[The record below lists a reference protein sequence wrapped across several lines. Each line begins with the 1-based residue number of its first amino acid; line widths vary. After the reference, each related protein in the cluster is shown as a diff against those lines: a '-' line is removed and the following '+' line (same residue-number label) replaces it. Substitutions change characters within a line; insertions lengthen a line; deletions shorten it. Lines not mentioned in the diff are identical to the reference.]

1 MANKVTNEDILRIN
15 ELYYKHKTYAEVA
28 RQTGFSAS
36 TVKKYVDKNWTP
48 VCVENIIRFDLAQLP
63 DFFEQVSEKFKG
75 IENYGD
81 LCTLSG
87 EEKEEMKVLWGEIAV

>member
-1 MANKVTNEDILRIN
+1 MATKITNEDILRIN

-36 TVKKYVDKNWTP
+36 TVKKYVVPGWEP
-48 VCVENIIRFDLAQLP
+48 VKTENIIRFDLVSLP
-63 DFFEQVSEKFKG
+63 NFYEVAPLFRG

-81 LCTLSG
+81 LCVLSD
-87 EEKEEMKVLWGEIAV
+87 EEKIEMKSLWEELAV